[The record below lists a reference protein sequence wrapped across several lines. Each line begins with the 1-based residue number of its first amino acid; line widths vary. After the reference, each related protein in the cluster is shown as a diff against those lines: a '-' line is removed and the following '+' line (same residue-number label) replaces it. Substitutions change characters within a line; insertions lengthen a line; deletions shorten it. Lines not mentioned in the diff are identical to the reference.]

1 VGSIFNS
8 ITIYVLH
15 EISLITITLHC

>member
-8 ITIYVLH
+8 VLYKLH
-15 EISLITITLHC
+15 EILSITVT

>member
-8 ITIYVLH
+8 VLYKLH
-15 EISLITITLHC
+15 EISLITIT